1 MRKLLRFA
9 ALILMALAI
18 GSCNLG
24 NRGFQTFN
32 PGNTVEIGQDL
43 TINIVFIGYEQ
54 GSSARQINLDEF
66 KKILPSKYSSVNRI
80 PTVYYLDYKNGEKEL
95 SGNSFTYNYNI
106 KLASQGFEDAFFAR
120 LNELAQPKP
129 LTLYQESYNC
139 QVDLGQPGASC
150 PGDAANI
157 SKKITENYWIDAFE
171 TEKWLAENAS
181 QLGIDP
187 KNYTVFFINWY
198 GRSDFK
204 HHVYVKTD
212 EPDPDTGFNFG
223 QLLHSR
229 KMSAWGGSTP
239 DDLQGSGASL
249 SKTARVWFYDLS
261 AGPEAQSDNWD
272 ITNADLDGDGKTDY
286 RIPPIWEYGSTKTT
300 YRPFNNLSGDLGRI
314 TRYVAINLLFTPSPI
329 YRVAITSHQ
338 MPDDLLLNVNF
349 YNDPAAG
356 DQGQTL
362 FDSSLATALL
372 KKLQPLNNFT
382 ATVRE
387 LSYDSR
393 AQCSFESYFTGAPC
407 YPEYALSVQNPGS
420 GADVFI
426 DNLLEMK
433 QPGFFQGG
441 ADYEIP
447 IFAYNVAGDIPYLGL
462 ADDDWRSGTQS
473 LIYAADNPVA
483 KTRYGYTTTITH
495 EVGHHTALSH
505 PHDGYDSS
513 ENKDYGP
520 SNEFYYAWLG
530 DMSNSVMSYIDL
542 TAEFGQFNRDAM
554 NRYLVA
560 AYLNQGNAVLQ
571 AMIDAKKL
579 NVSTI
584 PPSLRDA
591 DSQMAEALKSYRA
604 LEYEAAVQKAK
615 GAYDAVVAEA
625 LKEGVNI
632 RSYWF
637 EGYALEPAL
646 AGSTSA
652 LRVASGLKN
661 ADFPINE
668 SRVLERRMRP

>member
-1 MRKLLRFA
+1 MHKLFRFA
-9 ALILMALAI
+9 ALALAVLAVS
-18 GSCNLG
+18 SCNLG
-24 NRGFQTFN
+24 NRGFQAFS
-32 PGNTVEIGQDL
+32 PGKSVEIGQDL
-43 TINIVFIGYEQ
+43 TINIVFVGYKQ
-54 GSSARQINLDEF
+54 GGGAQQINLDEF
-66 KKILPSKYSSVNRI
+66 RKILPSNYSTVNRI
-80 PTVYYLDYKNGEKEL
+80 PTFYKKPAKEL
-95 SGNSFTYNYNI
+95 SGNSFTYKYNI
-106 KLASQGFEDAFFAR
+106 KFASQGFEDAFFAR

-139 QVDLGQPGASC
+139 QADLAVDPC
-150 PGDAANI
+150 PGDATNI
-157 SKKITENYWIDAFE
+157 SKKITENYWIDAFQ
-171 TEKWLAENAS
+171 TEKWLVDNAG

-187 KNYTVFFINWY
+187 KNYTIFFINWY
-198 GRSDFK
+198 GRPDFK
-204 HHVYVKTD
+204 HHVYVKAD

-223 QLLHSR
+223 ELLSSR

-239 DDLQGSGASL
+239 DDLQGPAASL
-249 SKTARVWFYDLS
+249 SKTARVWFHDLS

-272 ITNADLDGDGKTDY
+272 LTRADLDGDGKTDY
-286 RIPPIWEYGSTKTT
+286 RMPPVWEYGSTKTT

-329 YRVAITSHQ
+329 YRVAITPHQ

-356 DQGQTL
+356 DQGQSL
-362 FDSSLATALL
+362 FKPDLAVQLL
-372 KKLQPLNNFT
+372 KVLQPLNNFT

-387 LSYDSR
+387 LTYDAQ
-393 AQCSFESYFTGAPC
+393 AQCAFESYFTKDPC
-407 YPEYALSVQNPGS
+407 YPAYALSAQNPGS

-433 QPGFFQGG
+433 QPGFFRGG
-441 ADYEIP
+441 ADYEVP
-447 IFAYNVAGDIPYLGL
+447 VFAYNVAGDIPYLGL

-473 LIYAADNPVA
+473 LVYAADNPLA
-483 KTRYGYTTTITH
+483 KSRYGYTTTITH

-505 PHDGYDSS
+505 PHDGYDWASS
-513 ENKDYGP
+513 KDYGP

-560 AYLNQGNAVLQ
+560 AYLNQGNAILQ
-571 AMIDAKKL
+571 TMIDAKKL
-579 NVSTI
+579 DASAI
-584 PPSLRDA
+584 PAALRDA
-591 DSQMAEALKSYRA
+591 DGQMAEALKSYRA
-604 LEYEAAVQKAK
+604 MDYEAALQKAK
-615 GAYDAVVAEA
+615 GAYGAVVSAA
-625 LKEGVNI
+625 LAAGVSI

-637 EGYALEPAL
+637 EGYTLEPAGSL
-646 AGSTSA
+646 AA
-652 LRVASGLKN
+652 LQAPGGLKD

-668 SRVLERRMRP
+668 SRALKRRMRP